1 MASSKSPSINAAP
14 DQAAAELGTGVPGDA
29 DHALLLEACRQVLLP
44 LATLAVERGVPYAQL
59 DELLRGAFVEA
70 ARTAHPN
77 VSAQRSASRISAAT
91 GLTRREVTRL
101 LQPPVAAEPSRS
113 SPATQVF
120 SRWLTDPQLRQADGT
135 ARALPSQGSPA
146 SFESLA
152 QSASFE
158 SLAQSV
164 SFESLAQS
172 VTKDVHPRTLL
183 EELLRLGLARLD
195 EATDTVQ
202 LLRETFVPTGDEAR
216 MFGFLGANV
225 GDHLRGAVANVL
237 AQGPRNVEQALFAD
251 GLSSDSIAELRPV
264 VAQQWQAVAR
274 SLVPLVQ
281 QCIDADVAAGRAADQ
296 RLRVGLYMYAAE
308 SAATPIQDAANSDA
322 SDDGTPPSTP

>member
-1 MASSKSPSINAAP
+1 MATSKSSANNTAP
-14 DQAAAELGTGVPGDA
+14 VQTAPGVGAVGDA

-70 ARTAHPN
+70 ALTAHPN
-77 VSAQRSASRISAAT
+77 VSAQRGASRISAAT

-101 LQPPVAAEPSRS
+101 MQPPVATEPSRG

-120 SRWLTDPQLRQADGT
+120 SRWLTDPALRSADGT
-135 ARALPSQGSPA
+135 ARALPRQGPSVR
-146 SFESLA
+146 SDSLT
-152 QSASFE
+152 QSM
-158 SLAQSV
+158 

-183 EELLRLGLARLD
+183 EELLRLGLARVD

-202 LLRETFVPTGDEAR
+202 LLRETFVPSGDEAR

-237 AQGPRNVEQALFAD
+237 AQGPRNIEQALFAH
-251 GLSSDSIAELRPV
+251 GLSSESVTSLRPLV
-264 VAQQWQAVAR
+264 SQQWQAVAR
-274 SLVPLVQ
+274 NLVPLVQ
-281 QCIDADVAAGRAADQ
+281 QFIDADVAAGRQADQ
-296 RLRVGLYMYAAE
+296 RVRVGLYMYAAGM
-308 SAATPIQDAANSDA
+308 SPSPVNNPSDAADP
-322 SDDGTPPSTP
+322 DTPRDGTTPSTP

>member
-1 MASSKSPSINAAP
+1 MASSKSSSSIPAP
-14 DQAAAELGTGVPGDA
+14 GPRAQSSTGSVGDA
-29 DHALLLEACRQVLLP
+29 DHALLLDACRQVLLP
-44 LATLAVERGVPYAQL
+44 LATLAVERGVPYAEL
-59 DELLRGAFVEA
+59 DELLRGAFVQA
-70 ARTAHPN
+70 ARTAHPT
-77 VSAQRSASRISAAT
+77 VSAQRGASRISAAT

-101 LQPPVAAEPSRS
+101 LQPPVTTEPNRS

-120 SRWLTDPQLRQADGT
+120 SRWLTEPQLRSADGK
-135 ARALPSQGSPA
+135 ARALPRQGPP
-146 SFESLA
+146 
-152 QSASFE
+152 
-158 SLAQSV
+158 V

-172 VTKDVHPRTLL
+172 ITKDVHPRTLL
-183 EELLRLGLARLD
+183 EELLRLGLARVD

-251 GLSSDSIAELRPV
+251 GLSSDSITELRPL
-264 VAQQWQAVAR
+264 VAQQWQSVAR

-281 QCIDADVAAGRAADQ
+281 QFIDADVAAGRPADQ
-296 RLRVGLYMYAAE
+296 RLRVGLYMYAAQ
-308 SAATPIQDAANSDA
+308 SAATPIQNAADSDA
-322 SDDGTPPSTP
+322 SDDGTTPSTP

>member
-1 MASSKSPSINAAP
+1 MASSKTPSSNAAP
-14 DQAAAELGTGVPGDA
+14 NQAVAGPGTGVVGDA

-44 LATLAVERGVPYAQL
+44 LATLAVQRGVPYAEL

-77 VSAQRSASRISAAT
+77 VSAQRGASRISAAT

-101 LQPPVAAEPSRS
+101 LQPPVSAEPSRS

-120 SRWLTDPQLRQADGT
+120 SRWLTDPQLRLADGT
-135 ARALPSQGSPA
+135 ARALPRQGPPVRLD
-146 SFESLA
+146 SLA
-152 QSASFE
+152 K
-158 SLAQSV
+158 SV

-183 EELLRLGLARLD
+183 EELLRLGLARVD

-251 GLSSDSIAELRPV
+251 GLSSDSITELRPL
-264 VAQQWQAVAR
+264 VAQQWQTVAR

-281 QCIDADVAAGRAADQ
+281 QFIDADVAAGRLADQ
-296 RLRVGLYMYAAE
+296 RLRVGLYMYAAQ
-308 SAATPIQDAANSDA
+308 SAATPIQDAADPDA
-322 SDDGTPPSTP
+322 SDDGTTPSTP

>member
-1 MASSKSPSINAAP
+1 MASSNSSSINPASGTAADGGTASSGDS
-14 DQAAAELGTGVPGDA
+14 DQ
-29 DHALLLEACRQVLLP
+29 ALLLDACRQVLLP

-70 ARTAHPN
+70 ARTAHPT
-77 VSAQRSASRISAAT
+77 VSVQRGASRISAAT

-101 LQPPVAAEPSRS
+101 LQPPVTTEPNRS

-135 ARALPSQGSPA
+135 ARAVPRQGPP
-146 SFESLA
+146 
-152 QSASFE
+152 
-158 SLAQSV
+158 V

-183 EELLRLGLARLD
+183 EELLRLGLACVD
-195 EATDTVQ
+195 EASDTVQ
-202 LLRETFVPTGDEAR
+202 LLRETFVPSDDEAR

-237 AQGPRNVEQALFAD
+237 AQGPRNVEQALFAH
-251 GLSSDSIAELRPV
+251 GLSSESIAELRPL

-274 SLVPLVQ
+274 SLVPVVQ
-281 QCIDADVAAGRAADQ
+281 QFIDADVAAGRQTDQ
-296 RLRVGLYMYAAE
+296 RVRVGLYMYAATT
-308 SAATPIQDAANSDA
+308 SPGPVATHSDAADEL
-322 SDDGTPPSTP
+322 DDTSPSTP

>member
-1 MASSKSPSINAAP
+1 M
-14 DQAAAELGTGVPGDA
+14 VGDA

-77 VSAQRSASRISAAT
+77 VSAQRGASRISAAT

-120 SRWLTDPQLRQADGT
+120 SRWHTDPQLRQADGT
-135 ARALPSQGSPA
+135 ARALPRQGSPA

-152 QSASFE
+152 QSA
-158 SLAQSV
+158 

-308 SAATPIQDAANSDA
+308 SAATPIQDTADPDA
-322 SDDGTPPSTP
+322 SGHGTPPSTP

>member
-1 MASSKSPSINAAP
+1 MASSKPPSINAAP
-14 DQAAAELGTGVPGDA
+14 NQAVAGLGTGVAGDA

-44 LATLAVERGVPYAQL
+44 LATLAVERGVPYVEL
-59 DELLRGAFVEA
+59 DELLRGALVEA

-77 VSAQRSASRISAAT
+77 VSAQRGASRISAAT

-101 LQPPVAAEPSRS
+101 LQPPVSAAPSRS

-120 SRWLTDPQLRQADGT
+120 SRWLTDPQLRLVDGT
-135 ARALPSQGSPA
+135 ARALPRQGPP
-146 SFESLA
+146 
-152 QSASFE
+152 
-158 SLAQSV
+158 V

-183 EELLRLGLARLD
+183 EELLRLGLARID

-202 LLRETFVPTGDEAR
+202 LLRETFVPSGDEAR

-251 GLSSDSIAELRPV
+251 GLSNDSISELRPL

-281 QCIDADVAAGRAADQ
+281 QFIDADVAAGRPADQ
-296 RLRVGLYMYAAE
+296 RLRVGLYMYAAAT
-308 SAATPIQDAANSDA
+308 SATPIPDAADPDA
-322 SDDGTPPSTP
+322 SGHGTPPSTP

>member
-1 MASSKSPSINAAP
+1 MASSKPPSINTALH
-14 DQAAAELGTGVPGDA
+14 QAAAGLGTRAVGDA
-29 DHALLLEACRQVLLP
+29 DHALLLEACRQVLFP
-44 LATLAVERGVPYAQL
+44 LATLAVERGVPYAEL

-77 VSAQRSASRISAAT
+77 VSAQRGASRISAAT

-101 LQPPVAAEPSRS
+101 LQPPVNAELSRS

-135 ARALPSQGSPA
+135 VRAVPRQGPP
-146 SFESLA
+146 
-152 QSASFE
+152 
-158 SLAQSV
+158 V

-251 GLSSDSIAELRPV
+251 GLSSNSVAELRPL

-281 QCIDADVAAGRAADQ
+281 RFIDADVIAGRTADQ
-296 RLRVGLYMYAAE
+296 RLRVGLYMYAAAT
-308 SAATPIQDAANSDA
+308 AATPIQDAADRDA
-322 SDDGTPPSTP
+322 SADGTPPSTP

>member
-1 MASSKSPSINAAP
+1 MATSKSSSVNAAP
-14 DQAAAELGTGVPGDA
+14 AAPSTESGTGSVAAADQ
-29 DHALLLEACRQVLLP
+29 ALLLDACRQVLLP

-59 DELLRGAFVEA
+59 DELLRGAFVDA

-77 VSAQRSASRISAAT
+77 VSAQRGASRISAAT

-101 LQPPVAAEPSRS
+101 LQPPVTPEPSRS

-120 SRWLTDPQLRQADGT
+120 SRWLTDPQLRQADG
-135 ARALPSQGSPA
+135 APMALPRQGPP
-146 SFESLA
+146 
-152 QSASFE
+152 
-158 SLAQSV
+158 V

-202 LLRETFVPTGDEAR
+202 LLRETFVPSGDDAR
-216 MFGFLGANV
+216 LYGFLGANV

-237 AQGPRNVEQALFAD
+237 AQGPRNIEQALFAH
-251 GLSSDSIAELRPV
+251 GLSSESIAELRPL
-264 VAQQWQAVAR
+264 VAQQWQTVAR

-281 QCIDADVAAGRAADQ
+281 QFIDADVAAGRLADQ
-296 RLRVGLYMYAAE
+296 RLRVGLYMYAAGVAPA
-308 SAATPIQDAANSDA
+308 SVNNTPDAADPV
-322 SDDGTPPSTP
+322 DGTPPLTP

>member
-1 MASSKSPSINAAP
+1 MASSKPPSFNAVP
-14 DQAAAELGTGVPGDA
+14 DQAAAELSTSAVGDA

-44 LATLAVERGVPYAQL
+44 LATLAVERGVPYAEL

-77 VSAQRSASRISAAT
+77 VSAQRGASRISAAT

-101 LQPPVAAEPSRS
+101 LQPPVTAELSRS

-120 SRWLTDPQLRQADGT
+120 SRWLTDPQLRLADGT
-135 ARALPSQGSPA
+135 VRALPRQGPPVR
-146 SFESLA
+146 LD
-152 QSASFE
+152 

-195 EATDTVQ
+195 DASDTVK

-251 GLSSDSIAELRPV
+251 GLSSNSVAELRPL

-281 QCIDADVAAGRAADQ
+281 QFIDADVIAGRTADQ
-296 RLRVGLYMYAAE
+296 RLRVGLYMYAAAT
-308 SAATPIQDAANSDA
+308 AATPIQDAADRDA
-322 SDDGTPPSTP
+322 SADGIPPSTP

>member
-1 MASSKSPSINAAP
+1 MATSKSSSSTSAP
-14 DQAAAELGTGVPGDA
+14 GQTETSAGSAGDA

-70 ARTAHPN
+70 ARTAHPT
-77 VSAQRSASRISAAT
+77 VSAQRGASRISAAT

-101 LQPPVAAEPSRS
+101 LQPPVATEASRS

-120 SRWLTDPQLRQADGT
+120 SRWLTDPALRAADGT
-135 ARALPSQGSPA
+135 ARALPRQGPP
-146 SFESLA
+146 
-152 QSASFE
+152 
-158 SLAQSV
+158 V

-183 EELLRLGLARLD
+183 EELLRLGLARVD
-195 EATDTVQ
+195 DSGDSVH
-202 LLRETFVPTGDEAR
+202 LLRETFVPSDDEAR

-237 AQGPRNVEQALFAD
+237 AQGPRNIEQALFAH
-251 GLSSDSIAELRPV
+251 GLSSESIANLRPL

-274 SLVPLVQ
+274 GLVPAVQ
-281 QCIDADVAAGRAADQ
+281 QFIDDDVTAGRQADQ
-296 RLRVGLYMYAAE
+296 RVRVGLYMYTTGMAP
-308 SAATPIQDAANSDA
+308 TP
-322 SDDGTPPSTP
+322 